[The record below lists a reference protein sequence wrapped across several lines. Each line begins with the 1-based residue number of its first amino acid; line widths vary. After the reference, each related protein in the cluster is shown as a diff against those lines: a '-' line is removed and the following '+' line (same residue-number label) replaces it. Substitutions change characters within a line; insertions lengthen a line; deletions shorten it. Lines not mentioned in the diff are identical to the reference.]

1 LADDDAIPPPFP
13 CSIYSAYALQE
24 AAQRDASVW
33 VNTDHKVAAL
43 EPGFKLEVIFV

>member
-1 LADDDAIPPPFP
+1 MPSPPR

-33 VNTDHKVAAL
+33 VNTDQKVAAL